1 MQATAPALV
10 EAAYDQRLPRP
21 HVSVFGS
28 VVFLYLSLSV
38 YICLCVLFFH
48 LQAPCYE
55 GAAGAAETILVHGG
69 APILHITEDSL
80 ASALGSKLN
89 TSRANSTHTVKFA
102 PNNSTDSTE
111 CTVSQDCSNHGSNRF
126 NRLVC
131 EIDLLPKKSQ
141 EASNTLSSAPSTVN
155 EVAAADIFFIF

>member
-1 MQATAPALV
+1 MCF
-10 EAAYDQRLPRP
+10 
-21 HVSVFGS
+21 VFS
-28 VVFLYLSLSV
+28 Y
-38 YICLCVLFFH
+38 

-55 GAAGAAETILVHGG
+55 GAAGAAETILVHAG
-69 APILHITEDSL
+69 APILHIMEDSL

-102 PNNSTDSTE
+102 PNNSTNSSD

-141 EASNTLSSAPSTVN
+141 EASNTLSSAPSNAN